1 MDVFVRIVVDPLGGA
16 YGDIAGG
23 VEGVVLLHDMD
34 ILDTEAVARAED
46 GGGVVGLV
54 DILEDDG
61 DMSRALRGD
70 AIDELQTTLGHEAR
84 GCLIEPLLFFVAELG
99 ERGVSCCVEFDS
111 WHVVEKFLQRYEI
124 ILYFCILIKK
134 YVLRFTYNVYNML
147 VGFDANNVFRNSE
160 ELGEWS
166 RGLVERVAS
175 RHVTEFRAL
184 LFATRMKADY
194 KGYYSSFA
202 NVSTFLPEGNA
213 RLMPSAWMRYRLED
227 YLRFEKV
234 KVFHG
239 LNEEVPYGIGSVV
252 KTMVTCFGLEDHH
265 KTSLVDSITWK
276 KRMEYAWST
285 CDVVVAVSEEVK
297 RQLLDRGVAEQK
309 IVVIG
314 TSNPYEMTDTIAE
327 QYYEVYERLGS

>member
-1 MDVFVRIVVDPLGGA
+1 
-16 YGDIAGG
+16 
-23 VEGVVLLHDMD
+23 
-34 ILDTEAVARAED
+34 
-46 GGGVVGLV
+46 
-54 DILEDDG
+54 
-61 DMSRALRGD
+61 
-70 AIDELQTTLGHEAR
+70 
-84 GCLIEPLLFFVAELG
+84 
-99 ERGVSCCVEFDS
+99 
-111 WHVVEKFLQRYEI
+111 
-124 ILYFCILIKK
+124 
-134 YVLRFTYNVYNML
+134 ML

-297 RQLLDRGVAEQK
+297 RQLQDRGVAEQK

-327 QYYEVYERLGS
+327 QYYEVYERLGN